1 MNTSEKQQIEQ
12 LLEPLLENDK
22 FFVVDI
28 KVSMSRLNSK
38 VTILLD
44 SDEGIKIDECR
55 AISRQLGESL
65 DQIMPENYTLEV
77 SSPGVEV
84 LLKSER
90 MYRKNI
96 GRSLQITLKD
106 DTIITGKLE
115 NVDSQQVSIIEDKK
129 RKPQRT
135 LKTEEIVPMQIL
147 FQNIKE
153 SQVIISFK

>member
-1 MNTSEKQQIEQ
+1 MNTSEKQKIEQ
-12 LLEPLLENDK
+12 LLQPLLENDK

-65 DQIMPENYTLEV
+65 DEIMPENYTLEV
-77 SSPGVEV
+77 SSPGVDV

-106 DTIITGKLE
+106 GTIIKGKLE
-115 NVDSQQVSIIEDKK
+115 IVDSQQITIVEEKK
-129 RKPQRT
+129 RK
-135 LKTEEIVPMQIL
+135 KTEEILPMHIA
-147 FQNIKE
+147 FENIKE

>member
-1 MNTSEKQQIEQ
+1 MNTSEKQKIEQ
-12 LLEPLLENDK
+12 LLQPLLENDK

-65 DQIMPENYTLEV
+65 DEIMPENYTLEV
-77 SSPGVEV
+77 SSPGVDV
-84 LLKSER
+84 LLKTER

-96 GRSLQITLKD
+96 GRSLQITLTD
-106 DTIITGKLE
+106 GTIIIGKLE
-115 NVDSQQVSIIEDKK
+115 SVDSQQIAIIEEKK

-135 LKTEEIVPMQIL
+135 LKTEEIIPMTIA
-147 FQNIKE
+147 FEKIKE